1 MATKAKKSTSAKK
14 SSKASKPTKSVKASP
29 AKKSSAAK
37 AKNIKSMP
45 SRSKTAKKPSKA
57 SSKKLATKPT
67 AKSPVSSKRKVT
79 KPIKLATRKASSS
92 KKTASS
98 TKTAKPKTTAK
109 KASIGAGKQG
119 AAGKSA
125 PKLATVKHEEIVTTT
140 AKPAKKPT
148 EKKKSVK
155 AKENI
160 THMQHD
166 VLEDILPYQERLGEE
181 YMNKKQQE
189 HFRAILLQRKKEFM
203 DEMERTVHHLQD
215 EAANFP
221 DPNDRA
227 TQEEE
232 FGLVLR
238 TRDREL
244 KYIKNIEDAL
254 QRIDEGEYGYCEAC
268 GVEIGVRRLEARPTA
283 TLCID
288 CKTLDEIREKQMGG

>member
-1 MATKAKKSTSAKK
+1 MATKAKKSASAKK
-14 SSKASKPTKSVKASP
+14 GGKAGKTTKPVKASP
-29 AKKSSAAK
+29 AKKNTKKAKPAATRSKAAKKPAAKTSNTKKVAVKPASSKSKAAKPAK
-37 AKNIKSMP
+37 AKTI
-45 SRSKTAKKPSKA
+45 T
-57 SSKKLATKPT
+57 
-67 AKSPVSSKRKVT
+67 
-79 KPIKLATRKASSS
+79 S
-92 KKTASS
+92 KKTASAS
-98 TKTAKPKTTAK
+98 AKVAKPKTVAK
-109 KASIGAGKQG
+109 SS
-119 AAGKSA
+119 GKSAA
-125 PKLATVKHEEIVTTT
+125 PKLATVKNDNVLSVITNKPTSKSSAGTTG
-140 AKPAKKPT
+140 KKKKAKKD
-148 EKKKSVK
+148 
-155 AKENI
+155 KELSDL
-160 THMQHD
+160 M
-166 VLEDILPYQERLGEE
+166 LEDILPYQEEFGEE
-181 YMNKKQQE
+181 YMNKKQQD

>member
-1 MATKAKKSTSAKK
+1 MATKAKKSASAKK
-14 SSKASKPTKSVKASP
+14 GGKATKTTKSVKASP
-29 AKKSSAAK
+29 AKKNTAKVKKAKPAATRTNKAAK
-37 AKNIKSMP
+37 KS
-45 SRSKTAKKPSKA
+45 AHKA
-57 SSKKLATKPT
+57 GSKKISAKPT
-67 AKSPVSSKRKVT
+67 AKSGSAKSKSAKST
-79 KPIKLATRKASSS
+79 KAKAANSKATAS
-92 KKTASS
+92 KKT
-98 TKTAKPKTTAK
+98 TTAKPKTTSK
-109 KASIGAGKQG
+109 KTAASSANKQG
-119 AAGKSA
+119 TAAKSAA
-125 PKLATVKHEEIVTTT
+125 PKLTMIKNDAMPSSVK
-140 AKPAKKPT
+140 APAKKSVT
-148 EKKKSVK
+148 EKKSTKSSHGNFMEVV
-155 AKENI
+155 
-160 THMQHD
+160 D
-166 VLEDILPYQERLGEE
+166 DILPYQEKFGEE